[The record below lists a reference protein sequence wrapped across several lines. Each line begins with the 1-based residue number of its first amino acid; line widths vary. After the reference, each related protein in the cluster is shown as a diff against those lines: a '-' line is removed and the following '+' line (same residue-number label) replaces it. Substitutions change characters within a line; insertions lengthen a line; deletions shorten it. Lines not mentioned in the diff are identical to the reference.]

1 VKTYLVFEPAD
12 GLRDEAAAD
21 RVRFIREKFS
31 WPALVFAPLWLLWHA
46 LWLGFFGWLLAVIAI
61 SVVAYVLDLD
71 PTATSL
77 ALWLPSLVVAFEGTE
92 LLRRKLLR
100 NGYRDAGIVMG
111 RNLEDAERRFF
122 AEWAGRPRIAVERRA
137 GDSNPPRM
145 TQAQPII
152 GLFPEPGGGR

>member
-1 VKTYLVFEPAD
+1 
-12 GLRDEAAAD
+12 
-21 RVRFIREKFS
+21 
-31 WPALVFAPLWLLWHA
+31 
-46 LWLGFFGWLLAVIAI
+46 
-61 SVVAYVLDLD
+61 VLDLD

-145 TQAQPII
+145 TRAQPII